1 MLNAFNF
8 QFKLIFVTIFLYKI
22 ERGFNVSINAK
33 LNLAYY
39 SVIVLL
45 ILIIGSTYLSLHQM
59 GSDTLQVVENIKD
72 KQSAD
77 AQIATAVQETMENS
91 LTSAKIKSILILVA
105 SVIISFGLVTYLRK
119 MIIGPLVQL
128 SEQANVLAEGDLTK
142 PDIIVKRSDEIGQL
156 EEAFNKMKHNLATLI
171 RNVQVNANYLSHS
184 STDVATN
191 ITEATASAEEMS
203 TSMKQSSYVALTSM
217 EHAMESAHAMEE
229 TAIGINRIAE
239 NTQSLYEKVMDTN
252 EVARKGTQV
261 VKDAEEQIQNIY
273 TSTHKVSAL
282 MNELTSQTEQI
293 EKMAKVITVLAD
305 QTNLLALNA
314 AIEAA
319 RAGEHGKGFAVVAD
333 EVRKLAEESK
343 KSADAIST
351 ITESVKRDT
360 HNVENAS
367 MQSLQSV
374 QEGVQIIR
382 EAGNAFTTISNEIIQ
397 ITNQIQEVSATS
409 EQLSASAEEVT
420 AAVNDITI
428 GLDDNA
434 KIMERNA
441 TTSEQQS
448 RTIGQ
453 INSVAQQLNE
463 RAIQLQKQIQHFN
476 V

>member
-1 MLNAFNF
+1 
-8 QFKLIFVTIFLYKI
+8 
-22 ERGFNVSINAK
+22 VSINAK

-191 ITEATASAEEMS
+191 ITEATASAEKMS

-293 EKMAKVITVLAD
+293 EKMAKVITVLTD

>member
-1 MLNAFNF
+1 MLCVFKF
-8 QFKLIFVTIFLYKI
+8 PIKLISVTIFLYGK
-22 ERGFNVSINAK
+22 RGINLSINAK

-45 ILIIGSTYLSLHQM
+45 ILIIGSTYLNLHQM
-59 GSDTLQVVENIKD
+59 ESNALQVIENVKD
-72 KQSAD
+72 KQSTD
-77 AQIATAVQETMENS
+77 QQIVTAVQETMESS

-128 SEQANVLAEGDLTK
+128 SEQANILAEGDLTK
-142 PDIIVKRSDEIGQL
+142 PDIEVKRGDEIGQL
-156 EEAFNKMKHNLATLI
+156 ENAFNKMKHNLAALI
-171 RNVQVNANYLSHS
+171 RNVQVNANYLSES

-191 ITEATASAEEMS
+191 IKEATASAEIIS
-203 TSMKQSSYVALTSM
+203 TSMKESSSVALTSM
-217 EHAMESAHAMEE
+217 EHAKESARAMEN

-239 NTQSLYEKVMDTN
+239 NTQSLYEKVVDTN
-252 EVARKGTQV
+252 EVARKGVQV
-261 VKDAEEQIQNIY
+261 VTDAEVQMQNIY
-273 TSTHKVSAL
+273 TSTHKVSEL
-282 MNELTSQTEQI
+282 MGELTSQTEQI
-293 EKMAKVITVLAD
+293 EIMAKVITGLTD

-343 KSADAIST
+343 KSADAIFT

-367 MQSLQSV
+367 LQSLQSV
-374 QEGVQIIR
+374 QAGVHIIK
-382 EAGNAFTTISNEIIQ
+382 EAGNAFTTITNEISEM
-397 ITNQIQEVSATS
+397 TNQIQEVSVTA

-428 GLDDNA
+428 GLDDNS
-434 KIMERNA
+434 KNMEHIA
-441 TTSEQQS
+441 TTSEQQAQ
-448 RTIGQ
+448 TIDE
-453 INSVAQQLNE
+453 INTVAQQLNE
-463 RAIQLQKQIQHFN
+463 RAIQLQKEIKHFN